1 MIDKPWLSC
10 KDIAEDLNMDL
21 KLAKM
26 LINSKKGPRTYKL
39 GSHIRIKKEDYEIW
53 IQLIGRSVIKKTP
66 KSLIKKTVGLEKS
79 KKEHPSKRKR

>member
-26 LINSKKGPRTYKL
+26 LINSKKGPITYKF
-39 GSHIRIKKEDYEIW
+39 GSHICIKKEHYETW
-53 IQLIGRSVIKKTP
+53 IKSTGRSVIKKTP

-79 KKEHPSKRKR
+79 KKEHPSKRKS